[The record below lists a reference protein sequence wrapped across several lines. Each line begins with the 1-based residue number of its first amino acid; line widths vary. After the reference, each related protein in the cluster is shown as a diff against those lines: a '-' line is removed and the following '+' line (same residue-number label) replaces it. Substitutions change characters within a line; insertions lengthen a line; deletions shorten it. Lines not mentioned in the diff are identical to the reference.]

1 MPGPDPLGEAK
12 EAALTAVAWTPVS
25 ALSPCTTHRLQQW
38 GHSWRWKQGAA
49 IVELGVRGEWNLAAR
64 EKAASCGRLRLKL
77 AAGIQTELAAQRCQS
92 WDFHGQFL
100 LQDTWWGWISQY
112 IGEE

>member
-38 GHSWRWKQGAA
+38 GHRQLGKQGQLLSN
-49 IVELGVRGEWNLAAR
+49 LGSEVSGIWQPGKRQLPV
-64 EKAASCGRLRLKL
+64 
-77 AAGIQTELAAQRCQS
+77 AGL
-92 WDFHGQFL
+92 D
-100 LQDTWWGWISQY
+100 
-112 IGEE
+112 